1 MLKGKVSMIYQYQAG
16 HSLFHQIDPISKFI
30 WLVGVSLIALLLDTG
45 WTQLF
50 LLLVIIVIGN
60 VLAGLS
66 LHEIWR
72 GMRIPFWFGLPYFL
86 LQLLFLPGETE
97 LLRLG
102 SFVLSTEAIDYAAA
116 ITLRFVTLVLASLLY
131 IASTD
136 PRHVVLALAQKLKV
150 PYRFAFAIS
159 IALRF
164 LPILEEEA
172 ALIRSAQ
179 RMRGMGKPE
188 GLRNQL
194 YWWKSFVISIFIH
207 AVRRVGQIAAAMD
220 TKGFGVHRKRTYL
233 HKLEITSQGISFAV
247 ISALLTIG
255 ATVTWILL

>member
-1 MLKGKVSMIYQYQAG
+1 MIFQYQAG
-16 HSLFHQIDPISKFI
+16 HSLFHQIDPISKFV
-30 WLVGVSLIALLLDTG
+30 WLIGVSLLALLLDTG

-50 LLLVIIVIGN
+50 LLLVIILIGN
-60 VLAGLS
+60 VLVGLS
-66 LHEIWR
+66 LHAMWR

-97 LLRLG
+97 FLRLG
-102 SFVLSTEAIDYAAA
+102 SFVLTIEAIDYAAA

-136 PRHVVLALAQKLKV
+136 PRHVVLALAQKLKL
-150 PYRFAFAIS
+150 PYRIAFAIS

-179 RMRGMGKPE
+179 RMRGMGKPK
-188 GLRNQL
+188 GLRNKF

-207 AVRRVGQIAAAMD
+207 SVRRVSQIAAAMD
-220 TKGFGVHRKRTYL
+220 TKGFGAHLNRTYL
-233 HKLEITSQGISFAV
+233 YTLEITPKGISFAV
-247 ISALLTIG
+247 ISSLISIG
-255 ATVTWILL
+255 ATAAWLIF